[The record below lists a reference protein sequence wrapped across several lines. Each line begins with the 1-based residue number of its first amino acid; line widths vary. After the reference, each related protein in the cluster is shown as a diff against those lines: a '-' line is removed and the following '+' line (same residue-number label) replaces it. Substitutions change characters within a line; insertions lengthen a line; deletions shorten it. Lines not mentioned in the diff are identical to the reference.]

1 KVTDTDK
8 ETERFQTARSK
19 VLKDLSGLSDKL
31 LKDNAKDAAEILE
44 AHREILEDEAGFIS
58 PVLERIRE
66 NKDNAA
72 YATAYVLNEI
82 ADMFRSIDNEY
93 MRERA
98 QDAEDLRD
106 SINAYILGIKGSTS
120 SEIKESGII
129 TAFDLAPSDTAG
141 LDVTKVAGLMT
152 QVGGVTG
159 HTAIMSRTMGIPAVV
174 GINNLMEHV
183 DDGVM
188 AILDGDTGEVIIDP
202 DSSQLEYYSKLQS
215 DYIERKKELLSF
227 KGKPTC
233 TCDGHYVRLKANVG
247 TADDVKTSAS
257 CDAEGIGLVR
267 TEFLYMK
274 RKELPTEQEQFDAY
288 RSILNE
294 MGKKPVIFRTLDA
307 GGDKEL
313 PALKLEKEDNPF
325 LGFRAIRICLK
336 HHGLFKTQLKALLR
350 ASVYGDLR
358 IMFPMISCIEEYRE
372 AKRILEE
379 AKAELSSAGK
389 PYKAEIP
396 VGIMVEVPSAAI
408 MADKFAREVDFFSI
422 GTNDLVQYTLA
433 ADRGNPNLVDIS
445 TPYHPAVLYLIS
457 RTIKAAQK
465 YNIPCGMCGEA
476 AGDSSL
482 IPLFIGLGLK
492 EFSMNA
498 SSILGAR
505 KLINSLSYDE
515 CRKLAG
521 KVMKLSTVDEV
532 KRALGE
538 QQTKL

>member
-1 KVTDTDK
+1 MKLKGKGVSPGIAIGPVRLYEKNIIDIPEHKVTDTDK

-294 MGKKPVIFRTLDA
+294 MGKNPLYS
-307 GGDKEL
+307 EL
-313 PALKLEKEDNPF
+313 LTPA
-325 LGFRAIRICLK
+325 AIRNFRLLSLK
-336 HHGLFKTQLKALLR
+336 RKIILSWGSGQY
-350 ASVYGDLR
+350 VY
-358 IMFPMISCIEEYRE
+358 
-372 AKRILEE
+372 A
-379 AKAELSSAGK
+379 
-389 PYKAEIP
+389 
-396 VGIMVEVPSAAI
+396 
-408 MADKFAREVDFFSI
+408 
-422 GTNDLVQYTLA
+422 
-433 ADRGNPNLVDIS
+433 
-445 TPYHPAVLYLIS
+445 
-457 RTIKAAQK
+457 
-465 YNIPCGMCGEA
+465 
-476 AGDSSL
+476 
-482 IPLFIGLGLK
+482 
-492 EFSMNA
+492 
-498 SSILGAR
+498 
-505 KLINSLSYDE
+505 
-515 CRKLAG
+515 
-521 KVMKLSTVDEV
+521 
-532 KRALGE
+532 
-538 QQTKL
+538 